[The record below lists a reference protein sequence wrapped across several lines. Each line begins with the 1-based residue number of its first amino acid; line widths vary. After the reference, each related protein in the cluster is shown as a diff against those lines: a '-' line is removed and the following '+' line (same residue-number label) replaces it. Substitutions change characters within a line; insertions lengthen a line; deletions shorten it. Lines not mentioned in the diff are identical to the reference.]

1 MIVEKEND
9 IGLKPIQTR
18 KKEESLTTLN

>member
-9 IGLKPIQTR
+9 IGLKQIQTR
-18 KKEESLTTLN
+18 KKEEKLDYT